1 MNIYLNHSRP
11 GARRR
16 RRNRRHGALII
27 GALVLL
33 ALFAVI
39 QIAGHLAVLA
49 VIAAIAISAYYLGRH
64 ASRRARPGQAAPPR
78 RQPEMPAAG
87 PAAPM
92 VTLPRTDPAHGQ
104 DEAPDGE
111 QDQLGTRQPASVQA
125 GSDRTRLLAAPMS
138 GVRDLWGPS

>member
-1 MNIYLNHSRP
+1 M
-11 GARRR
+11 RRR
-16 RRNRRHGALII
+16 RGHGARDTL
-27 GALVLL
+27 LVL
-33 ALFAVI
+33 AL
-39 QIAGHLAVLA
+39 GVLA
-49 VIAAIAISAYYLGRH
+49 VVAALAWLAEHLMIAAGIALLIGGVYYAGRH
-64 ASRRARPGQAAPPR
+64 GQRCPRLGQARPPR
-78 RQPEMPAAG
+78 RRPDKPAAG

>member
-92 VTLPRTDPAHGQ
+92 VTLPRTDPG
-104 DEAPDGE
+104 PTGR
-111 QDQLGTRQPASVQA
+111 TRRRTASRTSWARASQPAYRQ
-125 GSDRTRLLAAPMS
+125 GLT
-138 GVRDLWGPS
+138 GPGCWLRR